1 VERTLLSAAVAFVLA
16 FDFVISSVHPAD
28 LTPPSAPHPNSL
40 SFRQPSER
48 EGQRNL
54 LFPAVAKKN
63 NTSQTPTL
71 NRRILETTTMNPYT
85 LTLFSL
91 ALSLSAFSQTTA
103 PDPKSIPVIDGAIG
117 ACSVDFTV
125 TDPDGAPVYAAT
137 IKVHIAYGFMYLRK
151 LDLQVGTNA
160 DGKARFTG
168 LPARTK
174 NGLFFEASSGDRTA
188 QAFNDPATTCKN
200 QFTVTLRKKP

>member
-1 VERTLLSAAVAFVLA
+1 MNTYALALL
-16 FDFVISSVHPAD
+16 
-28 LTPPSAPHPNSL
+28 
-40 SFRQPSER
+40 
-48 EGQRNL
+48 
-54 LFPAVAKKN
+54 
-63 NTSQTPTL
+63 
-71 NRRILETTTMNPYT
+71 
-85 LTLFSL
+85 SL
-91 ALSLSAFSQTTA
+91 ALSLTAFAQTAT

-117 ACSVDFTV
+117 PCSVDFTV
-125 TDPDGAPVYAAT
+125 TDEAGAPVYAAT

-168 LPARTK
+168 LPDRTK
-174 NGLFFEASSGDRTA
+174 RGLFFEASAGDRTA